1 MIISLLI
8 KGSELLKLIVD
19 YRSIKIFLKRLESL
33 FFLTS
38 KANMFLTAVR
48 LFRQAFVVNFSKVG

>member
-19 YRSIKIFLKRLESL
+19 YRSIKIFLKWLESL
-33 FFLTS
+33 EFLTS

-48 LFRQAFVVNFSKVG
+48 RFHQAFVVNFSKVG